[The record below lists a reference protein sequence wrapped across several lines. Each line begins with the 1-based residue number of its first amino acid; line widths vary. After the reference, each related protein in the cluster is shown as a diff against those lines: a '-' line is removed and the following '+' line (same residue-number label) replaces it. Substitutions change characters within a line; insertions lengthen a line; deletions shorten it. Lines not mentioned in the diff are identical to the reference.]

1 MKKEEDN
8 STDKNRIIK
17 IILTV
22 LLLGA
27 LFVINYYHFSRHIS
41 SNSEKINDYTVKD
54 DDMDKFR
61 PNAVAGLF
69 YPAASGELDAVVG
82 QYLSARPSGTGIQP
96 KILIVPH
103 AGYKYSAQ
111 TAARAYVELL
121 PWKNKIHN
129 VILLGPSHYVGL
141 KGAALSKDDYFT
153 TPLGQI
159 AINKEINSKLAALP
173 GFSYN
178 NAAHAKEHSLEVQ
191 LPFLQKILKN
201 FTIVP
206 IVYGNADSA
215 EIAQALEPYLK
226 AEDTLLVV
234 SADLSHYYAYEDAKK
249 LDGQT
254 GALVESQLPVVE
266 NHMSCGATGINTAI
280 ILAQQNRM
288 MPKLLDMVN
297 SGDVT
302 GEKSS
307 VVGYASW
314 LFGEDENKKET
325 KAKSVLE
332 QEVENINAFAE
343 KYGKDLL
350 KIAKIS
356 LDEAVLHRQHF
367 KPSRDDYPD
376 VLFDKGATF
385 VTLEKEGELR
395 GCIGSLLPA
404 QAVAYNVAQNAY
416 AAALEDNRF
425 PPVKPEELEKIKISI
440 SLLTGF
446 EPVNYKSE
454 EDLAAQLV
462 KGVDGVILRDGN
474 RQGVFLPA
482 VWKQLPDPQEF
493 LNNLKIKAGMSP
505 SYWSN
510 RIKIY
515 RFRGVE
521 ISKNEN

>member
-8 STDKNRIIK
+8 TGNNNRIMK
-17 IILTV
+17 IVLMV

-27 LFVINYYHFSRHIS
+27 LSVMNYCHFSKHIS
-41 SNSEKINDYTVKD
+41 SNPERINNYTSKD
-54 DDMDKFR
+54 DGMDKFR
-61 PNAVAGLF
+61 PHAVAGLF
-69 YPAASGELDAVVG
+69 YPASSGELDSAVG
-82 QYLSARPSGTGIQP
+82 KYLNAVSASSGVQP

-111 TAARAYVELL
+111 TAAKAYAELQ
-121 PWKNKIHN
+121 PWKNKINN
-129 VILLGPSHYVGL
+129 VILLGPSHYIGF
-141 KGAALSKDDYFT
+141 KGAALSKDDSFE
-153 TPLGQI
+153 TPLGKVSV
-159 AINKEINSKLAALP
+159 NKEINSKLAALR
-173 GFSYN
+173 GFGYN
-178 NAAHAKEHSLEVQ
+178 KAAHAKEHSLEVQ
-191 LPFLQKILKN
+191 LPFLQKALKN

-206 IVYGNADSA
+206 IVYGDADFA
-215 EIAQALEPYLK
+215 EIAGALEPYLK
-226 AEDTLLVV
+226 SESTLLVV
-234 SADLSHYYAYEDAKK
+234 SADLSHYYAYDDAQK

-254 GALVESQLPVVE
+254 GILVESKLPVVE

-288 MPKLLDMVN
+288 LPKLLDMVN

-302 GEKSS
+302 GDKSS

-314 LFGEDENKKET
+314 SFGEDENKKET
-325 KAKSVLE
+325 KGKTALE

-356 LDEAVLHRQHF
+356 LDESVLHKRRF

-376 VLFDKGATF
+376 ILFNKGASF
-385 VTLEKEGELR
+385 VTLEKDGELR

-404 QAVAYNVAQNAY
+404 QAVADNVAQNAY
-416 AAALEDNRF
+416 AAAMEDNRF
-425 PPVKPEELEKIKISI
+425 SPVQPEESDKIKISI

-454 EDLAAQLV
+454 EDLVSQLA
-462 KGVDGVILRDGN
+462 KGVDGLILRDGD

-482 VWKQLPDPQEF
+482 VWKQLSEPQEF
-493 LNNLKIKAGMSP
+493 LNNLKMKAGMSP

-510 RIKIY
+510 RIKVY

-521 ISKNEN
+521 ISKDED